1 MMRPALR
8 RIPLAEVLPLG
19 SRAGLMATM
28 SPGQWDPLLAAL
40 YEAGDTL
47 LEVDV
52 NGRAIAAYQKDHA
65 EKGRAS

>member
-1 MMRPALR
+1 MRPPLR

-28 SPGQWDPLLAAL
+28 SPGQWDSLLAAL
-40 YEAGDTL
+40 YEGGDVL
-47 LEVDV
+47 VEVNV
-52 NGRAIAAYQKDHA
+52 HGTPIAAYQKDHA